1 MRGRPPASLT
11 GLLDRAPTPTDASAR
26 LVHADSGPSQIS
38 PVYGDGVSTH
48 EVTNQVPPLSGYN
61 VISADPALLEGI
73 QRWGDA
79 KDRTELEAL
88 GSLAGGV
95 EAQTW
100 GDQADSNPP
109 VLHPYSPQG
118 VRIDEVDFH
127 PAWHQLMNTAVSHG
141 LTAEPWTKPAR
152 TGAHVRRAAGFVAW
166 SQVEAGHMCP
176 ISMTYAAVPALQS
189 SPDLV
194 AIWAPLLAS
203 REYDFGLR
211 PSATKSGA
219 IAGMGM
225 TEKQGGSDLRTNTT
239 SAVAV
244 ASGPLT
250 GGQTYRLTGH
260 KWFCSAPMSDMFL
273 ILGQAPAGPTCFLVP
288 RILDDGARNTFVLQR
303 LKDKLGN
310 RSNAS
315 AEIELDETW
324 GVRLGEEGRGIRTIL
339 DMVAATR
346 LDCVLGSSAT
356 MRQALVR
363 AVHHTRHRAAFGSP
377 LVDQPL
383 MRNVLMDLA
392 LESEAATTLGMRLA
406 AAVDE
411 GDTAF
416 SRMAVAVGKY
426 WVCKRTAPMVAEA
439 LECLGGN
446 GVVEENGLARLYREA
461 PVNSV
466 WEGSGNVVALDV
478 LRALT
483 REPASVAAFIAELE
497 LSRGADR
504 QLDSA
509 ITWTVV
515 ALQSASAASDISAA
529 QSGAR
534 ALIEQLATT
543 LQASLL
549 TRFAPAYV
557 SEAFIASRLG
567 GAHGHTFGTMPTD
580 LAEASAGTV
589 IERAFPG

>member
-1 MRGRPPASLT
+1 MR
-11 GLLDRAPTPTDASAR
+11 
-26 LVHADSGPSQIS
+26 
-38 PVYGDGVSTH
+38 TH
-48 EVTNQVPPLSGYN
+48 EVTNQSPPLFGYN
-61 VISADPALLEGI
+61 VVSADPALSEGI
-73 QRWGDA
+73 ERWGNPE
-79 KDRTELEAL
+79 DRTELEAL
-88 GSLAGGV
+88 GGLAGGV

-100 GDQADSNPP
+100 GDQADRNPP
-109 VLHPYSPQG
+109 VLQTYSPAG
-118 VRIDEVDFH
+118 ARIDEVDYH
-127 PAWHQLMNTAVSHG
+127 PAWHQLMDTAVSHG

-152 TGAHVRRAAGFVAW
+152 TGAHLRRAAGFVAW
-166 SQVEAGHMCP
+166 SQVEAGHLCP
-176 ISMTYAAVPALQS
+176 VSMTYAAVPALQG
-189 SPDLV
+189 SPDLA
-194 AIWAPLLAS
+194 AIWVPLLAS

-211 PSATKSGA
+211 PNAAKSGA
-219 IAGMGM
+219 IAGMGL
-225 TEKQGGSDLRTNTT
+225 TEKQGGSDLRSNTT

-244 ASGPLT
+244 ASGPMA

-288 RILDDGARNTFVLQR
+288 RILDDGARNPFVLQR

-557 SEAFIASRLG
+557 SEAFIASRLA
-567 GAHGHTFGTMPTD
+567 GAHGHTFGTMPAD
-580 LAEASAGTV
+580 LVEASAGTV
-589 IERAFPG
+589 IERAFPD